1 MFTKESLYINAVKY
15 DTQLKLDYK
24 KLSNE
29 IIIDTDNSVFLV
41 DDDLLPLDIAL
52 KLNSSQSEIDN
63 TYISTLLIND
73 TTKLVPKALSS
84 KLKDCEIAKFN
95 NEYDIAVLKTT
106 LFETKNYFV
115 KTGIDY
121 IYSAFHLINLH
132 IDKNISRSEFIVL
145 LFNSKAFIVILDAA
159 GIIVH
164 NTILDLACFDSIKK
178 THFYEDDIDGQKLF
192 DEIYYLELNEII
204 HNTLNAFYE
213 KKNNVF
219 VEKVTILYVL
229 KQLSQEQIE
238 QLSEDLLLKVDYHPI
253 NIDEE
258 IFELS
263 KDKHLK
269 KSFTT
274 PRKKKKKRNYTNLY
288 IFLFVLVVALLS
300 YQIYLK
306 VDFKVLYE
314 NYFKKE
320 VQIEKAQ
327 DVKKIENVLELP
339 NHINLNDKIEQRV
352 RSIFETI
359 SDEIV
364 IKELKID
371 KNILELKGNFLR
383 ENSFANSLKPNLN
396 KLYKEISYSS
406 ASSDKLIN
414 IEGTVLSTEEIDLN
428 KTYKSYTKEYLT
440 DEFMALDRVT
450 EQLKILM
457 PVDSIIKLNTTTSST
472 NITRFVYSVN
482 MLVQNPNEFF
492 DMLEVLNNEL
502 YSIHISYPISM
513 LKTDAGI
520 EVEFVLVFNQKN
532 EIKPEVKEE
541 PKEAAK

>member
-29 IIIDTDNSVFLV
+29 AIIDTDSSVFLV
-41 DDDLLPLDIAL
+41 NDDLLPLDIAL
-52 KLNSSQSEIDN
+52 KLNSSQSQIDN

-73 TTKLVPKALSS
+73 TTKLIPKALSS
-84 KLKDCEIAKFN
+84 KIKDCEIAKFN

-132 IDKNISRSEFIVL
+132 IDKNVSRSEIVVF

-204 HNTLNAFYE
+204 HNTLNNFYE
-213 KKNNVF
+213 KKSNTF
-219 VEKVTILYVL
+219 VEKVTILYVT
-229 KQLSQEQIE
+229 KQLTQEQIE

-269 KSFTT
+269 KSFTK

-288 IFLFVLVVALLS
+288 ISLFILAVGFLA
-300 YQIYLK
+300 YQVYLK
-306 VDFKVLYE
+306 VDIKGLYE

-320 VQIEKAQ
+320 VTIEKAQ

-339 NHINLNDKIEQRV
+339 NHVNLNDKVEQRIRAV
-352 RSIFETI
+352 FETI
-359 SDEIV
+359 PDDIV
-364 IKELKID
+364 LHELKID

-396 KLYKEISYSS
+396 KLYKNIIYNTSS
-406 ASSDKLIN
+406 TDKKFKID
-414 IEGTVLSTEEIDLN
+414 GVVLAKEDIDLN
-428 KTYKSYTKEYLT
+428 KTYKNYDKEYLT

-457 PVDSIIKLNTTTSST
+457 PVDSIIKFNATTSSS

-482 MLVQNPNEFF
+482 ILVQDPSEFF
-492 DMLEVLNNEL
+492 DMIEVLNNEL

-513 LKTDAGI
+513 LKTEAGL
-520 EVEFVLVFNQKN
+520 EMEFVLVFNQKN
-532 EIKPEVKEE
+532 EVKEE
-541 PKEAAK
+541 AKEETK

>member
-1 MFTKESLYINAVKY
+1 MFTKESLYINVVKY
-15 DTQLKLDYK
+15 DNQLKLDYK

-29 IIIDTDNSVFLV
+29 QITTTDNSVFLV
-41 DDDLLPLDIAL
+41 DNDSGLPLDIAH

-73 TTKLVPKALSS
+73 TTKLIPKVLSS
-84 KLKDCEIAKFN
+84 KLKDCEIASFN
-95 NEYDIAVLKTT
+95 NDFDIAVLKTT
-106 LFETKNYFV
+106 LFETKNYFA

-132 IDKNISRSEFIVL
+132 IDKNVSRSEIIVF

-164 NTILDLACFDSIKK
+164 NTILDLACFDTIKK
-178 THFYEDDIDGQKLF
+178 THFYDDDIDGQKLF

-238 QLSEDLLLKVDYHPI
+238 QLAEDLLLKVEYHPI

-263 KDKHLK
+263 RDKHLK
-269 KSFTT
+269 KSFIK

-288 IFLFVLVVALLS
+288 IFLFIVLVGFLA
-300 YQIYLK
+300 YQVYLR
-306 VDFKVLYE
+306 VDFNEL
-314 NYFKKE
+314 FKKE
-320 VQIEKAQ
+320 TISEKTADIE
-327 DVKKIENVLELP
+327 KIENILELP
-339 NHINLNDKIEQRV
+339 DHIALNDQIEQRV

-359 SDEIV
+359 PNEV
-364 IKELKID
+364 YLKELKIE
-371 KNILELKGNFLR
+371 KNILELKGNFLN
-383 ENSFANSLKPNLN
+383 EAAFSTSLKPKLN
-396 KLYKEISYSS
+396 KLYKEVVYSTS
-406 ASSDKLIN
+406 SSDKKVN
-414 IEGTVLSTEEIDLN
+414 IDGVVLSRNDIELN
-428 KTYKSYTKEYLT
+428 KTYKKYDKQYLT

-457 PVDSIIKLNTTTSST
+457 PIDSIIKFNTTASNST
-472 NITRFVYSVN
+472 ITRFVYSVN
-482 MLVQNPNEFF
+482 ILVKDPREFF
-492 DMLEVLNNEL
+492 DMIDVLNNEL
-502 YSIHISYPISM
+502 YSIHIAYPISM
-513 LKTDAGI
+513 VKTQAGI
-520 EVEFVLVFNQKN
+520 EIEFVLVFNQQN
-532 EIKPEVKEE
+532 ESKEEVKDES
-541 PKEAAK
+541 K

>member
-29 IIIDTDNSVFLV
+29 EIIDTDNSVFLV
-41 DDDLLPLDIAL
+41 DTDLLPLDIAQ
-52 KLNSSQSEIDN
+52 KLNASQEEIDN

-73 TTKLVPKALSS
+73 TTKLVPKSISA

-132 IDKNISRSEFIVL
+132 IDKNISRSEFIVF

-164 NTILDLACFDSIKK
+164 NTILDLACFDTIKK
-178 THFYEDDIDGQKLF
+178 THFYDDDIDGQKLF

-238 QLSEDLLLKVDYHPI
+238 QLAEDLLLKVEYHPI

-263 KDKHLK
+263 RDKHLK
-269 KSFTT
+269 KSFIK

-288 IFLFVLVVALLS
+288 IFLFIVLVGFLA
-300 YQIYLK
+300 YQVYLR
-306 VDFKVLYE
+306 VDFNEL
-314 NYFKKE
+314 FKKE
-320 VQIEKAQ
+320 TISEKTADIE
-327 DVKKIENVLELP
+327 KIENILELP
-339 NHINLNDKIEQRV
+339 DHIALNDQIEQRV

-359 SDEIV
+359 PNEV
-364 IKELKID
+364 YLKELKIE
-371 KNILELKGNFLR
+371 KNILELKGNFLN
-383 ENSFANSLKPNLN
+383 EAAFSTSLKPKLS
-396 KLYKEISYSS
+396 KLYKEVVYSTS
-406 ASSDKLIN
+406 SSDKKVN
-414 IEGTVLSTEEIDLN
+414 IDGVVLSRNDIELN
-428 KTYKSYTKEYLT
+428 KTYKKYDKQYLT

-457 PVDSIIKLNTTTSST
+457 PIDSIIKFNTTASNST
-472 NITRFVYSVN
+472 ITRFVYSVN
-482 MLVQNPNEFF
+482 ILVKDPREFF
-492 DMLEVLNNEL
+492 DMIDVLNNEL
-502 YSIHISYPISM
+502 YSIHIAYPISM
-513 LKTDAGI
+513 VKTQAGI
-520 EVEFVLVFNQKN
+520 EIEFVLVFNQQN
-532 EIKPEVKEE
+532 ESKEEVKDES
-541 PKEAAK
+541 K

>member
-29 IIIDTDNSVFLV
+29 AIIDTDSSVFLV
-41 DDDLLPLDIAL
+41 DNDLLPLDIAL

-73 TTKLVPKALSS
+73 TTKLIPKALSS

-132 IDKNISRSEFIVL
+132 IDKNISRSEIIVL

-159 GIIVH
+159 GIVVH
-164 NTILDLACFDSIKK
+164 NTILDLACFDSVKK

-204 HNTLNAFYE
+204 HNTLNNFYE
-213 KKNNVF
+213 KKSNTF
-219 VEKVTILYVL
+219 VEKVTILYVT

-238 QLSEDLLLKVDYHPI
+238 QLGEDLLLKVDYHPI

-269 KSFTT
+269 KSFTK

-288 IFLFVLVVALLS
+288 ISLFILVVLFLS
-300 YQIYLK
+300 YQVYLK
-306 VDFKVLYE
+306 VDFKELYE

-320 VQIEKAQ
+320 VTIEKAQ

-339 NHINLNDKIEQRV
+339 NHVNLNDKVEQRIRAV
-352 RSIFETI
+352 FETI
-359 SDEIV
+359 PEDIV
-364 IKELKID
+364 LHELKID

-383 ENSFANSLKPNLN
+383 ENSFINSLKPNLN
-396 KLYKEISYSS
+396 KLYKNIVYNTSS
-406 ASSDKLIN
+406 TDKKFKID
-414 IEGTVLSTEEIDLN
+414 GVVLAKEDIDLN
-428 KTYKSYTKEYLT
+428 KTYKSYDKEYLT

-457 PVDSIIKLNTTTSST
+457 PVDSIIKFNVTTSSSS
-472 NITRFVYSVN
+472 ITRFVYSVN
-482 MLVQNPNEFF
+482 ILVQDPSEFF
-492 DMLEVLNNEL
+492 DMIEVLNNEL
-502 YSIHISYPISM
+502 YSIHITYPISM
-513 LKTDAGI
+513 LKTEAGVEI
-520 EVEFVLVFNQKN
+520 EFVLVFNQQN
-532 EIKPEVKEE
+532 EVKEQA
-541 PKEAAK
+541 KEEAK

>member
-29 IIIDTDNSVFLV
+29 AIIDTDSSVFLV
-41 DDDLLPLDIAL
+41 NDDLLPLDIAL
-52 KLNSSQSEIDN
+52 KLNSSQSQIDN

-73 TTKLVPKALSS
+73 TTKLIPKALSS
-84 KLKDCEIAKFN
+84 KIKDCEIAKFN

-132 IDKNISRSEFIVL
+132 IDKNVSRSEIVVF

-164 NTILDLACFDSIKK
+164 NTILDLACFDSVKK

-204 HNTLNAFYE
+204 HNTLNNFYE
-213 KKNNVF
+213 KKSNTF
-219 VEKVTILYVL
+219 VEKVTILYVT
-229 KQLSQEQIE
+229 KQLTQEQIG

-269 KSFTT
+269 KSFTK

-288 IFLFVLVVALLS
+288 ISLFILAVGFLA
-300 YQIYLK
+300 YQVYLK
-306 VDFKVLYE
+306 VDIKGLYE

-320 VQIEKAQ
+320 VTIEKAQ

-339 NHINLNDKIEQRV
+339 NHVNLNDKVEQRIRAV
-352 RSIFETI
+352 FETI
-359 SDEIV
+359 PDDIV
-364 IKELKID
+364 LHELKID

-396 KLYKEISYSS
+396 KLYKNIIYNTSS
-406 ASSDKLIN
+406 TDKKFKID
-414 IEGTVLSTEEIDLN
+414 GVVLAKEDIDLN
-428 KTYKSYTKEYLT
+428 KTYKNYDKEYLT

-457 PVDSIIKLNTTTSST
+457 PVDSIIKFNATTSSS

-482 MLVQNPNEFF
+482 ILVQDPSEFF
-492 DMLEVLNNEL
+492 DMIEVLNNEL

-513 LKTDAGI
+513 LKTEAGL
-520 EVEFVLVFNQKN
+520 EMEFVLVFNQKN
-532 EIKPEVKEE
+532 EVKEE
-541 PKEAAK
+541 AKEETK

>member
-24 KLSNE
+24 KLNNEE
-29 IIIDTDNSVFLV
+29 IIDVSNSIFLV
-41 DDDLLPLDIAL
+41 DNDLLPFDIAQ
-52 KLNSSQSEIDN
+52 KLNSSQQEIDS

-73 TTKLVPKALSS
+73 TTKLVPKAISA

-95 NEYDIAVLKTT
+95 NEFDIAVLKTT

-132 IDKNISRSEFIVL
+132 IEKNISRSEIIVF

-159 GIIVH
+159 GVIVH
-164 NTILDLACFDSIKK
+164 NTILDLACFDTIKK

-192 DEIYYLELNEII
+192 DEIYYLELNEMI

-238 QLSEDLLLKVDYHPI
+238 QLGEDLLLKVAYHPI

-258 IFELS
+258 LFELS
-263 KDKHLK
+263 RDKHLK
-269 KSFTT
+269 KSFIK

-288 IFLFVLVVALLS
+288 IFLFILVVAILA
-300 YQIYLK
+300 YQLYLK
-306 VDFKVLYE
+306 VDFNDFLKSETVSS
-314 NYFKKE
+314 KT
-320 VQIEKAQ
+320 VDIQ
-327 DVKKIENVLELP
+327 KIEDILELP
-339 NHINLNDKIEQRV
+339 DHLALNDQIEQRV
-352 RSIFETI
+352 KSIFDTI
-359 SDEIV
+359 PNEV
-364 IKELKID
+364 YLNEVKIE
-371 KNILELKGNFLR
+371 KNILELKGNFLN
-383 ENSFANSLKPNLN
+383 EVIFATVLKPNLS
-396 KLYKEISYSS
+396 KLYKDVVYSTS
-406 ASSDKLIN
+406 SSDKKVN
-414 IEGTVLSTEEIDLN
+414 IDAVVLSRNEIELN
-428 KTYKSYTKEYLT
+428 KTYKTYDKEYLT

-457 PVDSIIKLNTTTSST
+457 PIDSIIKFNTTASNST
-472 NITRFVYSVN
+472 ITRFVYSVN
-482 MLVQNPNEFF
+482 ILVKDPREFF
-492 DMLEVLNNEL
+492 DMIEVLNNEL
-502 YSIHISYPISM
+502 YSIHIAYPISM
-513 LKTDAGI
+513 LKTETGI
-520 EVEFVLVFNQKN
+520 EIEFVLVFNQYNDSK
-532 EIKPEVKEE
+532 EEVKDEE
-541 PKEAAK
+541 KEETK

>member
-29 IIIDTDNSVFLV
+29 EIIDTDNSVFLV
-41 DDDLLPLDIAL
+41 DTDLLPLDIAQ
-52 KLNSSQSEIDN
+52 KLNSSQEEIDN

-73 TTKLVPKALSS
+73 TTKLVPKSISA

-132 IDKNISRSEFIVL
+132 IDKNISRSEFIVF

-164 NTILDLACFDSIKK
+164 NTILDLACFDTIKK
-178 THFYEDDIDGQKLF
+178 THFYDDDIDGQKLF

-229 KQLSQEQIE
+229 KQLSPEQIE
-238 QLSEDLLLKVDYHPI
+238 QLAEDLLLKVEYHPI

-263 KDKHLK
+263 RDKHLK
-269 KSFTT
+269 KSFIK

-288 IFLFVLVVALLS
+288 IFLFIVLVGFLA
-300 YQIYLK
+300 YQVYLR
-306 VDFKVLYE
+306 VDFNEL
-314 NYFKKE
+314 FKKE
-320 VQIEKAQ
+320 TVSEKTADIE
-327 DVKKIENVLELP
+327 KIENILELP
-339 NHINLNDKIEQRV
+339 DHIALNDQIEQRV

-359 SDEIV
+359 PNEV
-364 IKELKID
+364 YLKELKIE
-371 KNILELKGNFLR
+371 KNILELKGNFLN
-383 ENSFANSLKPNLN
+383 EAAFATSLKPKLN
-396 KLYKEISYSS
+396 KLYKEVVYST
-406 ASSDKLIN
+406 SSNDKKVN
-414 IEGTVLSTEEIDLN
+414 IDGVVLSRNDIELN
-428 KTYKSYTKEYLT
+428 KTYKKYDKQYLT

-457 PVDSIIKLNTTTSST
+457 PIDSIIKFNTTASNST
-472 NITRFVYSVN
+472 ITRFVYSVN
-482 MLVQNPNEFF
+482 ILVKDPREFF
-492 DMLEVLNNEL
+492 DMIDVLNNEL
-502 YSIHISYPISM
+502 YSIHIAYPISM
-513 LKTDAGI
+513 VKTQAGI
-520 EVEFVLVFNQKN
+520 EIEFVLVFNQQN
-532 EIKPEVKEE
+532 ESKEEVKEE
-541 PKEAAK
+541 SK

>member
-24 KLSNE
+24 KLNNE
-29 IIIDTDNSVFLV
+29 AIIDTDSSVFLV
-41 DDDLLPLDIAL
+41 DNDLLPLDIAL
-52 KLNSSQSEIDN
+52 KLNSSQLEIDN

-73 TTKLVPKALSS
+73 TTKLIPKALSS

-132 IDKNISRSEFIVL
+132 IDKNVSRSEIIVL

-178 THFYEDDIDGQKLF
+178 THFYDDDINGQKLF

-204 HNTLNAFYE
+204 HNTLNNFYE
-213 KKNNVF
+213 KKSNTF

-229 KQLSQEQIE
+229 KQLSQEQIA

-258 IFELS
+258 VFELS

-269 KSFTT
+269 KSFTK

-288 IFLFVLVVALLS
+288 ISLFILLVAALA
-300 YQIYLK
+300 YQVYLK
-306 VDFKVLYE
+306 VDFKELYE
-314 NYFKKE
+314 EYFKNE
-320 VQIEKAQ
+320 VVIEKSQ

-339 NHINLNDKIEQRV
+339 NHLNLNDKIEQRIRAV
-352 RSIFETI
+352 FETI
-359 SDEIV
+359 PEDIV

-383 ENSFANSLKPNLN
+383 ENSFANSLKSNLD
-396 KLYKEISYSS
+396 KLYKDVVYSS
-406 ASSDKLIN
+406 SSPDKKVKID
-414 IEGTVLSTEEIDLN
+414 GVVLAKEDIDLN
-428 KTYKSYTKEYLT
+428 KIYKTYEKEYLI

-457 PVDSIIKLNTTTSST
+457 PVDSIIKFNTTTSSSS
-472 NITRFVYSVN
+472 ITRFVYSVN
-482 MLVQNPNEFF
+482 ILVQDPSEFF
-492 DMLEVLNNEL
+492 DMIEVLNNEL
-502 YSIHISYPISM
+502 YSIHIAYPLSM
-513 LKTDAGI
+513 LKTEAGI
-520 EVEFVLVFNQKN
+520 EIEFVLVFNQQN
-532 EIKPEVKEE
+532 EQKEEVKE
-541 PKEAAK
+541 AK

>member
-29 IIIDTDNSVFLV
+29 AIIDTDSSVFLV
-41 DDDLLPLDIAL
+41 DNDLLPLDIAL
-52 KLNSSQSEIDN
+52 KLNSSQAQIDD

-73 TTKLVPKALSS
+73 TTKLIPKALSS
-84 KLKDCEIAKFN
+84 KIKDCEIAKFN

-132 IDKNISRSEFIVL
+132 IDKNVSRSEIIVL

-164 NTILDLACFDSIKK
+164 NTILDLACFDSVKK

-204 HNTLNAFYE
+204 HNTLNNFYE
-213 KKNNVF
+213 KKSNTF
-219 VEKVTILYVL
+219 VEKVTILYVT
-229 KQLSQEQIE
+229 KQLLQEQIE
-238 QLSEDLLLKVDYHPI
+238 QLSEDLLLKVEYHPI

-258 IFELS
+258 VFELS

-269 KSFTT
+269 KSFTK

-288 IFLFVLVVALLS
+288 IALFILVVAFLT
-300 YQIYLK
+300 YQVYLK
-306 VDFKVLYE
+306 VDFNGLYE
-314 NYFKKE
+314 KYFKKE
-320 VQIEKAQ
+320 VTIEKAQ

-339 NHINLNDKIEQRV
+339 NHVNLNDKIEQRIRAV
-352 RSIFETI
+352 FETI
-359 SDEIV
+359 PEDIV
-364 IKELKID
+364 LHELKID

-396 KLYKEISYSS
+396 KLYKNIIYNTPST
-406 ASSDKLIN
+406 DKKFKID
-414 IEGTVLSTEEIDLN
+414 GVVLAKEDIDLN
-428 KTYKSYTKEYLT
+428 KTYKSYDKEYLT

-457 PVDSIIKLNTTTSST
+457 PVDSIIKFNATTSSS

-482 MLVQNPNEFF
+482 ILVQDPSEFF
-492 DMLEVLNNEL
+492 DMIEVLNNEL
-502 YSIHISYPISM
+502 YSIHIAYPISM
-513 LKTDAGI
+513 LKTEAGVEI
-520 EVEFVLVFNQKN
+520 EFILVFNQQN
-532 EIKPEVKEE
+532 EVKEQA
-541 PKEAAK
+541 KEEAK